1 MHRGNI
7 IFVVEDGQEPPL
19 QTVIASHRDSNG
31 HKKVYESGPLTSTIE
46 ATPST
51 PKTVRSKY
59 LGVISQAAR
68 KGKFFSENQ
77 QYQRVYF
84 LTGIEKR
91 IMDWHKNVVF

>member
-19 QTVIASHRDSNG
+19 QTVIASHRDYNG

-68 KGKFFSENQ
+68 KEMI
-77 QYQRVYF
+77 
-84 LTGIEKR
+84 L
-91 IMDWHKNVVF
+91 

>member
-1 MHRGNI
+1 MHRGYI

-31 HKKVYESGPLTSTIE
+31 HKKVYESGPLTSIIE

-68 KGKFFSENQ
+68 KEMI
-77 QYQRVYF
+77 
-84 LTGIEKR
+84 L
-91 IMDWHKNVVF
+91 